1 MDRAY
6 SRQNRRSIGWA
17 LRAGLGMVILSSA
30 VGGIV
35 ASICHVPFHGTFLEY
50 YTCLPLG
57 AITAVYYGLTR

>member
-1 MDRAY
+1 
-6 SRQNRRSIGWA
+6 
-17 LRAGLGMVILSSA
+17 MVILSSA